1 VVAGAAA
8 RALINPLAQSMLTI
22 EAAAGAARHVHRAI
36 RGYAPTPLVEL
47 PGLAAALGVGRLL
60 VKDESQRFGLKAFK
74 ALGASYAIARW
85 AAERWRERG
94 GEKRAPESL
103 ADGPLPERIGPVTFA
118 TATDG
123 NHGRSVAW
131 TARRLGQ
138 RAAIFM
144 PALSAPARVE
154 AIRGE
159 GAKVMLVDGDYD
171 AAVRRCADEAARH
184 GWQVV
189 SDTSWPGYVEI
200 PRWVSDGYLT
210 LFEEVDEQLA
220 ARGLP
225 PPDVVLVQVGV
236 GALPA
241 AAVSHYRA
249 VGRAHRPRLVCVEP
263 RAAACLLD
271 SIAVGDGEPHVASG
285 DLQTIMAGLACAT
298 PSLIAWPLVRDGF
311 ELFVAIDDEH
321 ARQAMRRLYHPI
333 GSDPRVISGE
343 SGAAGLG
350 ALLALAGEAALAG
363 ARAGLGPDGDTTVLL
378 LNTEGDTDPGHFAQV
393 VGTPP

>member
-1 VVAGAAA
+1 
-8 RALINPLAQSMLTI
+8 
-22 EAAAGAARHVHRAI
+22 
-36 RGYAPTPLVEL
+36 
-47 PGLAAALGVGRLL
+47 
-60 VKDESQRFGLKAFK
+60 
-74 ALGASYAIARW
+74 
-85 AAERWRERG
+85 
-94 GEKRAPESL
+94 
-103 ADGPLPERIGPVTFA
+103 
-118 TATDG
+118 
-123 NHGRSVAW
+123 
-131 TARRLGQ
+131 
-138 RAAIFM
+138 
-144 PALSAPARVE
+144 
-154 AIRGE
+154 
-159 GAKVMLVDGDYD
+159 
-171 AAVRRCADEAARH
+171 
-184 GWQVV
+184 
-189 SDTSWPGYVEI
+189 
-200 PRWVSDGYLT
+200 
-210 LFEEVDEQLA
+210 
-220 ARGLP
+220 
-225 PPDVVLVQVGV
+225 VLVQAGV

-241 AAVSHYRA
+241 AAVSHYRT

-263 RAAACLLD
+263 LAAASFLD

-363 ARAGLGPDGDTTVLL
+363 ARAGLGLDGGTTVLL